1 MNSWCLKL
9 IILQVMQIRAV
20 VLAMVNT
27 KISRTKLLLLH
38 KNLVDF
44 DHTLKLLEGTFDT
57 CIRRTKCMGNYL
69 LPIKILISHCT
80 KGKYRMFF
88 WVGKQ
93 KKRPLLLQLQI
104 LLYNVGTS
112 LIAFHAVYMA
122 VLTFSVSCYS
132 RFFPSNQSDLFKES
146 GHCETGLLTPV
157 IKQIQHHLWKADT
170 DVKPI
175 FFSNHA

>member
-1 MNSWCLKL
+1 MYGQLSTSYQDTDLSL
-9 IILQVMQIRAV
+9 HQRQV
-20 VLAMVNT
+20 
-27 KISRTKLLLLH
+27 
-38 KNLVDF
+38 
-44 DHTLKLLEGTFDT
+44 
-57 CIRRTKCMGNYL
+57 
-69 LPIKILISHCT
+69 SHVFLGRQT
-80 KGKYRMFF
+80 
-88 WVGKQ
+88 

>member
-1 MNSWCLKL
+1 
-9 IILQVMQIRAV
+9 MQIMAV
-20 VLAMVNT
+20 VLGMVNT

-80 KGKYRMFF
+80 KGEYRMFF

-93 KKRPLLLQLQI
+93 KKKTVTVTATNSIVQCGNQFD
-104 LLYNVGTS
+104 S
-112 LIAFHAVYMA
+112 
-122 VLTFSVSCYS
+122 FSCCVHGCA
-132 RFFPSNQSDLFKES
+132 NL
-146 GHCETGLLTPV
+146 
-157 IKQIQHHLWKADT
+157 
-170 DVKPI
+170 
-175 FFSNHA
+175 

>member
-1 MNSWCLKL
+1 
-9 IILQVMQIRAV
+9 MQIRAV

-69 LPIKILISHCT
+69 PPIKILISHCT
-80 KGKYRMFF
+80 KGEYRMFF
-88 WVGKQ
+88 GSAK
-93 KKRPLLLQLQI
+93 KKRLLLLQLQI

-112 LIAFHAVYMA
+112 LIAFHAVYIA

-132 RFFPSNQSDLFKES
+132 RFFPSNQSDLTS
-146 GHCETGLLTPV
+146 LT
-157 IKQIQHHLWKADT
+157 
-170 DVKPI
+170 
-175 FFSNHA
+175 